1 MFLGLEEGSGAGM
14 SPLSGRYFIVIG
26 AGGAGK
32 AIAYGAKQ
40 RGAKVIIANRNYGM
54 LHMQIQPHLT
64 YTILCLTVE
73 NMFCENLVLVVINR
87 IYALNNLVLV

>member
-1 MFLGLEEGSGAGM
+1 MFLGLGEGSGVGL

-54 LHMQIQPHLT
+54 SHT
-64 YTILCLTVE
+64 
-73 NMFCENLVLVVINR
+73 
-87 IYALNNLVLV
+87 